1 LIGEDLK
8 RRRTARSEK
17 GDNKMQSILIIAML
31 LGVIDQAEALD
42 RGKWIEQTAKASKT
56 CQAKFRKKF
65 GEGNGHSY
73 ADCVTDQNNKAV
85 DTCTGNSEF
94 ANCVLEQSL
103 KVLEV
108 CDLSGC

>member
-1 LIGEDLK
+1 M
-8 RRRTARSEK
+8 R
-17 GDNKMQSILIIAML
+17 SILIVAML
-31 LGVIDQAEALD
+31 LGSIAQVEAIDRD
-42 RGKWIEQTAKASKT
+42 KWIGQTARANKA
-56 CQAKFRKKF
+56 CQAKFRKQF
-65 GEGNGHSY
+65 GEAKDHSY
-73 ADCVTDQNNKAV
+73 ADCVTDQNKKAV

>member
-1 LIGEDLK
+1 M
-8 RRRTARSEK
+8 R
-17 GDNKMQSILIIAML
+17 SILIIAIL
-31 LGVIDQAEALD
+31 LGGVAQVQALERD
-42 RGKWIEQTAKASKT
+42 KWVAQTARADKA
-56 CQAKFRKKF
+56 CHAKFRKKF
-65 GEGNGHSY
+65 GDAKDHNY

-94 ANCVLEQSL
+94 ADCVMERSL